1 MSAPDSA
8 LLPQSFPAAWA
19 SEWGEDRIGL
29 FIVLVYKGVRQVF
42 RWIPPGTFQMG
53 SPKNEVDRYEHE
65 IQQAVTLTEGY
76 WLADSA
82 CTQALWTAVMGVN
95 PSRFQDNQNNPVENV
110 SWDDARQFIER
121 LNCNFTDLEARLPTE
136 AEWEYACRAGT
147 DTPFSFGHNITPD
160 QVNYNGNYPYAGGVK
175 GMYREKTVPV
185 KSLPANRWG
194 LYEMHGNVLE
204 WCADWFGDY
213 AAEAAVNPVGPVEGS
228 YRVLRGG
235 SWYYN
240 GRLVRSANRLRYVPV
255 YRDGIIG
262 FRLALGQQGAF
273 RQE

>member
-8 LLPQSFPAAWA
+8 LLPQFFPASWA

-29 FIVLVYKGVRQVF
+29 FMVLVYKGVQQVF

-53 SPKNEVDRYEHE
+53 SPENEVDRYEDE
-65 IQQAVTLTEGY
+65 IQHAVTLTKGY

-82 CTQALWTAVMGVN
+82 CTQALWTAVMGEN

-110 SWDDARQFIER
+110 SWDEARQFIER
-121 LNCNFTDLEARLPTE
+121 LNSNFPYPDVRLPTE

-147 DTPFSFGHNITPD
+147 DTPFSFGHNITPE
-160 QVNYNGNYPYAGGVK
+160 QVNYNGNYPYAGGIK
-175 GMYREKTVPV
+175 GLYREKTMPV

-194 LYEMHGNVLE
+194 LYEMHGNVFE
-204 WCADWFGDY
+204 WSADWYGVY

-228 YRVLRGG
+228 GRVLRGG
-235 SWYYN
+235 SWYYD
-240 GRLVRSANRLRYVPV
+240 GRSVRSAYRRGSGPDLRY
-255 YRDGIIG
+255 GGIG
-262 FRLALGQQGAF
+262 FRLALGQQGAS